1 MIQVLAV
8 ILLLV
13 IGYSIGPAIGWS
25 FVISFL
31 FIGIWIFFSFIGD
44 LFKGKNKNHIRDNIS
59 ASSLEIDNNSYLK
72 EDTSNLFKEEEI
84 IYYEKANSEIENNKT
99 NKGIW
104 AKAFVDTD
112 GNTEKTQA
120 LYIKYRAASL
130 INEEKEKLKHEQDVL
145 DNLEIERLHKV
156 NLKKEA
162 KLKRSNYISFGI
174 FLLIMF
180 TLVSYYIL

>member
-44 LFKGKNKNHIRDNIS
+44 LFKRKNKNHIRDNIS